1 MKNQTATIE
10 KTKQAVSV
18 LLTILI
24 CALGGCQ
31 KPEEY
36 RTEADKVAAEVI
48 MQKQI
53 DAIGKHYPIHI
64 ERPSTILRRRLI
76 KEQKLPYAGPESLGT
91 DQLEKIAHWPEQNY
105 PTWQENPLD
114 PVVELQ
120 PGKPVKLTLNEALQI
135 GAQNNFDYQSSKED
149 IFLAALDL
157 DLEANDFRNI
167 FSSQIQNNLS
177 TNTTGD
183 RTVSSTKT
191 SGDIGF
197 ERNLK
202 SGAKITAAIA
212 VDIANLLTS
221 GGKSSHGSA
230 ADASISIPLLRG
242 SDKHIVTE
250 PLTQAERNVV
260 YSIYGFERFKKTY
273 AVEVASSYLNVLG
286 RLDSV
291 KNNEENYRS
300 LVASAIRARRRAD
313 AGRVTEIEVDQAVQN
328 ELRARND
335 WIGAT
340 ESYKRQLDSFKN
352 LLGLPTDA
360 NIELDR
366 SELDGLN
373 ERVDVFLSKVKDEQE
388 AADQEFTADSKVVL
402 AGADMENTGPLEID
416 ELKAIELAFDNRLD
430 LRVSQ
435 GRVYDAQR
443 KVVVLADNLRAE
455 LTLLG
460 SASFGLG
467 RDRSSGTSGDAKIRT
482 DRGIYS
488 SLLTLDLPIE
498 RTAERNAYRKGY
510 IDLERATRNTQ
521 KLDDSIKFSVRNKLR
536 DLLETRES
544 VQIQTKSVT
553 LAEKRVNSVNMFL
566 EAGRAQI
573 RDLLEA
579 QESLLGAQ
587 NSLTSAIVDYR
598 VAELELQRDMGV
610 LIVNEKGLWHEY
622 TPETL

>member
-53 DAIGKHYPIHI
+53 DAIGKSYPVHI

-76 KEQKLPYAGPESLGT
+76 EEQKLPYAGPESLGT
-91 DQLEKIAHWPEQNY
+91 DQLEKIAHWPEKDY
-105 PTWQENPLD
+105 PRWQENPLD
-114 PVVELQ
+114 PVVILE
-120 PGKPVKLTLNEALQI
+120 PGKPVKLTLNEALQV
-135 GAQNNFDYQSSKED
+135 GAQNNFNYQDKKEG
-149 IFLAALDL
+149 IFEAALSL
-157 DLEANDFRNI
+157 DLRENDFRNI
-167 FSSQIQNNLS
+167 F
-177 TNTTGD
+177 TNTLENN
-183 RTVSSTKT
+183 VSSNTESGSAVNTMTT
-191 SGDIGF
+191 SNAGEVNRSFKNGMSVMAGLGF
-197 ERNLK
+197 
-202 SGAKITAAIA
+202 
-212 VDIANLLTS
+212 DIANLLTS
-221 GGKSSHGSA
+221 GGKSSHG
-230 ADASISIPLLRG
+230 ASVDTSITIPLLRG

-250 PLTQAERNVV
+250 PLTRAQRDVV
-260 YSIYGFERFKKTY
+260 YKIYDFERFKKTY
-273 AVEVASSYLNVLG
+273 AVNVASSYLNVLG
-286 RLDSV
+286 RLDRV

-328 ELRARND
+328 ELGARNS
-335 WIGAT
+335 WIGAI
-340 ESYKRQLDSFKN
+340 EGYKGQLDSFKN

-366 SELDGLN
+366 LELEALN
-373 ERVDVFLSKVKDEQE
+373 ERVDVFLSKMKDEQE
-388 AADQEFTADSKVVL
+388 ATDQDFTADSEIILV
-402 AGADMENTGPLEID
+402 GADMENTGPLEID

-430 LRVSQ
+430 LRISQ
-435 GRVYDAQR
+435 GRVYDSQR
-443 KVVVLADNLRAE
+443 NVVFLADRLRPE
-455 LTLLG
+455 LTL
-460 SASFGLG
+460 FG
-467 RDRSSGTSGDAKIRT
+467 RARSGGTSSAGGDDAKIRA
-482 DRGIYS
+482 DRGFFS
-488 SLLTLDLPIE
+488 STLTLDFAIE
-498 RTAERNAYRKGY
+498 RTSERNEYRKAY
-510 IDLERATRNTQ
+510 IAMERAVRNTQ
-521 KLDDSIKFSVRNKLR
+521 SLEDSIKFNVRNTLR

-598 VAELELQRDMGV
+598 IAELELQRDMGV

-622 TPETL
+622 TPEIL